1 MESNRIEYK
10 RELTDGFEREAVAFL
25 NYRDGGV
32 IYLGI
37 DQDGS
42 VVGVSNCDAV
52 QLAVKDRLKNNILPS
67 CLGLFDVIH
76 EVREGNDLVKV
87 TLASGPEKPYYL
99 RKYGMSEKGCFVR
112 LGSATEPMS
121 GRMIEELFARR
132 TRNSIGLIRSP
143 RQTLSFEQ
151 LRIYYEETGFS
162 LGEQF
167 AANLEL
173 LTEDGAY
180 NYAAYLLSD
189 RNGNSVQV
197 AKYRGL
203 DRYDL
208 IDSNEYGYCS
218 LIKTCKQVLDRLEV
232 ENRTATRITSKERIE
247 RRLWDTVALRET
259 VINAIIHN
267 DFTNEAVPKFEIFD
281 DRLEITSAGSIPLGA
296 AREEFFAGYSIPRN
310 KILMRVFKDLKIVE
324 YLGSGMPRILKAY
337 PKESFIFT
345 ANFIRTIFPISREAL
360 ELERKAIMQPE
371 AQVKSGLE
379 SGLELGLESET
390 AKNVLQVL
398 VKQPL
403 QRAEIAHALGHEQ
416 VSGAVNR
423 AVKELLAKQLVEY
436 TIPDKPNS
444 RLQKYRLTAMG
455 KALLANQGE
464 RHE

>member
-42 VVGVSNCDAV
+42 VVGIPNCDAV

-76 EVREGNDLVKV
+76 EIREGKNLVKV

-151 LRIYYEETGFS
+151 LRIYYEEAGFS
-162 LGEQF
+162 LGDQF

-180 NYAAYLLSD
+180 NYAAYLLAD

-203 DRYDL
+203 DRVDL

-281 DRLEITSAGSIPLGA
+281 DRLEITSAGSIPLGT

-345 ANFIRTIFPISREAL
+345 ANFIRTVFPISREAL
-360 ELERKAIMQPE
+360 ELEQ
-371 AQVKSGLE
+371 
-379 SGLELGLESET
+379 ET
-390 AKNVLQVL
+390 L
-398 VKQPL
+398 VKTRVETLVKTPDRIL
-403 QRAEIAHALGHEQ
+403 QLLRGKPTMTLAEVATTIGKSLSAVERASSKLVKTGQLKHIGPQKGGYWEVVEDSHE
-416 VSGAVNR
+416 
-423 AVKELLAKQLVEY
+423 
-436 TIPDKPNS
+436 
-444 RLQKYRLTAMG
+444 
-455 KALLANQGE
+455 
-464 RHE
+464 